1 MRWSKTSSIVD
12 TDCDTAA
19 DLFKAFAHHK
29 EFDVVCFAH
38 CGGRYA
44 DIGLAHDGRFERSV
58 EVHSSWG
65 TFEWLVQDAFKAGY
79 RVGIV
84 ANSDGHKGRPG
95 ASYAG
100 AGKFG
105 AIGGLTCYLMPE
117 CQPRRAAG
125 LSAQAASLR
134 HLRRSGRPHGHR
146 RSRPFR
152 RAGDDLP

>member
-1 MRWSKTSSIVD
+1 M
-12 TDCDTAA
+12 
-19 DLFKAFAHHK
+19 
-29 EFDVVCFAH
+29 CFAH

-65 TFEWLVQDAFKAGY
+65 TFEWLVHDALKAGY

-117 CQPRRAAG
+117 LSRGALLDCLRKRRHYATIG
-125 LSAQAASLR
+125 
-134 HLRRSGRPHGHR
+134 RSGRADVHR
-146 RSRPFR
+146 RSRPVR
-152 RAGDDLP
+152 QAGDTLPRRSGARAGGGSSGRGRR